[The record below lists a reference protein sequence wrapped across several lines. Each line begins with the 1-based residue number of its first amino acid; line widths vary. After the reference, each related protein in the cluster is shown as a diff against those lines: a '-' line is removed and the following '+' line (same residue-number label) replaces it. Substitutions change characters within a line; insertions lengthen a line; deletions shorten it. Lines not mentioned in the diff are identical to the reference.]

1 MRAPLPPPLYFNKL
15 FILYFI
21 ILLCAVFYIPLVV
34 FCKCIC
40 RILQGV
46 CRILQVKMYIC
57 RNLQMKSAIIVN
69 INNLSDYY
77 LRCCKYA
84 VE

>member
-15 FILYFI
+15 SVLQFI
-21 ILLCAVFYIPLVV
+21 ILLCAVFYIPLVD
-34 FCKCIC
+34 FYIYIC
-40 RILQGV
+40 RKQQWV
-46 CRILQVKMYIC
+46 CRNLQVKMNIC

-77 LRCCKYA
+77 LRRC
-84 VE
+84 